1 MSRHL
6 NPIDLATT
14 SEGGRDYVGHL
25 KKLCD
30 TLGVEYAT
38 FVSSNPMSKKILGFT
53 NYPEE
58 WKSHYVTNGLQNID
72 PTLWAASRSVA
83 PVDWSRLK
91 REPDYSKVFEYSRD
105 FGLPSHGL
113 SVPIRGMLGEV
124 GVLCVSSSL
133 SQDAWSKLKREI
145 TGNLLQNAV
154 HLLDTV
160 RDSDPLTKALYRP
173 HLSTRETEVLQW
185 VAAGKSQ
192 QDIGDILT
200 ISART
205 VEVHLRS
212 AREKLC
218 AISTAQAV
226 GRAIS
231 LGFIQPS

>member
-6 NPIDLATT
+6 NPIDLASTP
-14 SEGGRDYVGHL
+14 SGRRDYVAHL
-25 KKLCD
+25 ETLCD

-38 FVSSNPMSKKILGFT
+38 FVSSNPVSKKIVGFT

-58 WKSHYVTNGLQNID
+58 WKAHYVTNGLQDID
-72 PTLWAASRSVA
+72 PTLQAASRSVA

-91 REPDYSKVFEYSRD
+91 RDPEYSKVFESSRD
-105 FGLPSHGL
+105 FGLPSQGL

-124 GVLCVSSSL
+124 GILCVSSSL
-133 SQDAWSKLKREI
+133 SQDGWNKLKREI
-145 TGNLLQNAV
+145 TGRLLQNAV
-154 HLLDTV
+154 HLHDTV
-160 RDSDPLTKALYRP
+160 VNSDPLMKALYQP

-192 QDIGDILT
+192 QDIGDILS
-200 ISART
+200 ISTRT

-226 GRAIS
+226 GRAVS
-231 LGFIQPS
+231 LGFILPS